1 MSDFFSSLFGGGS
14 GSGGF
19 MGMFG
24 MSNAVSKGM
33 FGFDMSSIPKYLFEA
48 LLIYVGLM
56 IVLKLIDKV

>member
-14 GSGGF
+14 GGL

-24 MSNAVSKGM
+24 GASSATANM

-48 LLIYVGLM
+48 LAIYVGLM
-56 IVLKLIDKV
+56 VVLKLIDKV